1 MRFWLSPFRVCS
13 LNASFFLPRSY
24 SSKSHQS
31 EYMLSGEELKKKP
44 TDLALHCCPH
54 SWFLSKHPVRQ
65 AQEKQA
71 GQEKPL
77 MFNIHLT
84 HGRPREL

>member
-24 SSKSHQS
+24 SSNSHQS
-31 EYMLSGEELKKKP
+31 EYMLSGEQLKKKP
-44 TDLALHCCPH
+44 TDLALRCSLHR
-54 SWFLSKHPVRQ
+54 WFLSKCPARQ
-65 AQEKQA
+65 AHEKQA

-77 MFNIHLT
+77 MFNTCLT
-84 HGRPREL
+84 HCRPREL